1 MLCGCRPGTLTTD
14 DRARRRSR
22 VFCPCPG
29 SPRLPRLL
37 PSQEESCPRTGS
49 HLTRPEQPPGGSSS
63 VCTARDRAFAPCG
76 TPSEIALDRGWDL
89 EIVTAWPD
97 ADDPL
102 IHDVPGRYIT
112 ARGHAV
118 ECQREA
124 LATLDPVVA
133 ADIETFLVNARP
145 AEALIARCD
154 DTDLLVVGAGQPE
167 QERVRRSVGAECAE
181 SAASPVTVVPDPDAK
196 PVVESE
202 THATCRAIRRQG
214 HPLALAGHAPR
225 HQQNV
230 LLAVVTLGSGCR
242 AASSRCAEGEP
253 NGEEVR

>member
-1 MLCGCRPGTLTTD
+1 MSTNRKSPNVSGEASGRVVVGVHGSRSSL
-14 DRARRRSR
+14 RALRHA
-22 VFCPCPG
+22 V
-29 SPRLPRLL
+29 
-37 PSQEESCPRTGS
+37 
-49 HLTRPEQPPGGSSS
+49 H
-63 VCTARDRAFAPCG
+63 
-76 TPSEIALDRGWDL
+76 IALDRGWGL

-118 ECQREA
+118 ESQREA

-133 ADIETFLVNARP
+133 ADIQTFIINARP

-154 DTDLLVVGAGQPE
+154 ATDLLVVGAGRPE
-167 QERVRRSVGAECAE
+167 QARVRRSVGAECAE

-196 PVVESE
+196 PVRESE
-202 THATCRAIRRQG
+202 TQQPPRHRCQG

-225 HQQNV
+225 HKQNV
-230 LLAVVTLGSGCR
+230 LSQ
-242 AASSRCAEGEP
+242 S
-253 NGEEVR
+253 